1 MLCIDNRITDIYF
14 NLAAEEYFLKNS
26 QENIFMLWQSD
37 SSIVIGKHQ
46 DVFNE
51 VNTDF
56 AENNQIK
63 IARRF
68 SGGGAVYHDLGNLN
82 LTFIETNAQVN
93 FDDFSERITRMLAS
107 LGIKAMT
114 DERRGL
120 HVDGLK
126 ISGSAQSIH
135 KNRVLYH
142 ATLLISSDL
151 KKLTTSLEG
160 LTEHK
165 TTNTKSRRKVTVQSV
180 KSPVTN
186 LSEHLPQPI
195 DLNSLKNYIIDYYKN
210 LNSGSRIYELSPKD
224 IDNIDELKS
233 IKYANQTWIYDS
245 EILKK

>member
-26 QENIFMLWQSD
+26 YENIFMLWQSD
-37 SSIVIGKHQ
+37 PSIVIGKHQ

-51 VNTDF
+51 VNTVF
-56 AENNQIK
+56 ADNQQIK

-82 LTFIETNAQVN
+82 LTFIETNEQVN
-93 FDDFSERITRMLAS
+93 FDDFSERITRMLES

-120 HVDGLK
+120 YVDGLK

-151 KKLTTSLEG
+151 QKLTTSLEG
-160 LTEHK
+160 LTEQQK
-165 TTNTKSRRKVTVQSV
+165 ITSKSKRRITVKSV

-186 LSEHLPQPI
+186 LIDHLSQPI
-195 DLNSLKNYIIDYYKN
+195 DLNSLKNYIINYYKN
-210 LNSGSRIYELSPKD
+210 LNRGSEIYSLSQKD
-224 IDNIDELKS
+224 INRIDELKNT
-233 IKYANQTWIYDS
+233 KYANEAWIYDC
-245 EILKK
+245 EVLKK